1 MPGSAREAQ
10 NDNLDRCFPSQ
21 QAGWSKSGSKQ
32 PHSKASHPRTRRAG
46 QKSALRGCSSPWL
59 SLAFLCLL
67 FTGLRAQTPP
77 PSSADAYVKEFES
90 SYHEVRSLRAEFSQT
105 YTLGARTRIE
115 AGTVIL
121 ARGGLMRWDYQR
133 PTPKLFLSDGKEVSL
148 YVPEEHQLTRSSMKA
163 SEDFRVPFEL
173 LLTRLNLRRVFARV
187 EMADAALEHDPADHV
202 LRAYPKKEFAEDY
215 TNVLIEL
222 GPQFDIQ
229 RLVVN
234 YPDHS
239 RMDFRFDHID
249 RNPPAPRLLFQ
260 FKPPAG
266 TEIID
271 QH

>member
-1 MPGSAREAQ
+1 MT
-10 NDNLDRCFPSQ
+10 L
-21 QAGWSKSGSKQ
+21 
-32 PHSKASHPRTRRAG
+32 
-46 QKSALRGCSSPWL
+46 ALFC
-59 SLAFLCLL
+59 SLAG
-67 FTGLRAQTPP
+67 TVHAQTSAPP
-77 PSSADAYVKEFES
+77 AGNAYIQQFES

-105 YTLGARTRIE
+105 YTLGGRTRIE
-115 AGTVIL
+115 GGSVVL

-133 PTPKLFLSDGKEVSL
+133 PTVKLFLSDGKQVSL
-148 YVPEEHQLTRSSMKA
+148 YVPEEHQLTRSSLKA

-173 LLTRLNLRRVFARV
+173 LLTRLNLRRVFART
-187 EMADAALEHDPADHV
+187 EMADAALDHAPGDHV

-222 GPQFDIQ
+222 DPQFDIR

-239 RMDFRFDHID
+239 RMDFRFDRVQ
-249 RNPPAPRLLFQ
+249 RNPPVPRSLFA
-260 FKPPAG
+260 FTPPAG